1 MVGDTLCDRELASLS
16 SLSRNNLSLISPR
29 FGGKQLHSKLNV
41 GWHQTPTI
49 ILFPN
54 TVIISTATVSK
65 TTQDPS
71 SARLVLLF
79 HHCPRAWTGSL
90 APLYRTY
97 SKILNPATGF
107 VFGLHSRYALG
118 RSNSSSKAPATFSFL
133 FFFFAWR
140 IFISITLSQSP
151 GLLEVS
157 TVQFIESAEQQNVVL
172 ESCSDP
178 LCKSMGLE

>member
-1 MVGDTLCDRELASLS
+1 MVGDTLCDCEQASLS
-16 SLSRNNLSLISPR
+16 SLSRNNLFLIIPC

-54 TVIISTATVSK
+54 TVIISAATVSK
-65 TTQDPS
+65 TTQDPF
-71 SARLVLLF
+71 SARLLLVF
-79 HHCPRAWTGSL
+79 HHRPRAWTGSL
-90 APLYRTY
+90 APLYGTY

-107 VFGLHSRYALG
+107 VFGLLSRYALG
-118 RSNSSSKAPATFSFL
+118 RSNSSSKAPPTFFFL
-133 FFFFAWR
+133 FFAWR

>member
-1 MVGDTLCDRELASLS
+1 MLADTKHPLL
-16 SLSRNNLSLISPR
+16 
-29 FGGKQLHSKLNV
+29 F
-41 GWHQTPTI
+41 
-49 ILFPN
+49 LFPN
-54 TVIISTATVSK
+54 TVIILTATVSK

-71 SARLVLLF
+71 SAKLVLVF

-107 VFGLHSRYALG
+107 VFGLQSSYALG
-118 RSNSSSKAPATFSFL
+118 RSNSSSKPPPTFSI
-133 FFFFAWR
+133 FFSAWR
-140 IFISITLSQSP
+140 IFISIMLSQSP

>member
-16 SLSRNNLSLISPR
+16 SLSRNNLFLISPC

-133 FFFFAWR
+133 FFFCLKDFYFNHAVPIPR
-140 IFISITLSQSP
+140 TIRGQYSP
-151 GLLEVS
+151 VYRKCRATECCFGKLQWSLV
-157 TVQFIESAEQQNVVL
+157 
-172 ESCSDP
+172 
-178 LCKSMGLE
+178 